1 LITKPKIVR
10 RNFFFGL
17 VGPEYLAIGLT
28 AVISA
33 ITGGSWAA
41 NRLLDRQRERIQQA
55 FDYTGSQ
62 KRRIDLLEDQINRMP
77 MEYVLKVDFL
87 REIQE
92 MHNNFREINNKLD
105 KLMEKILSK

>member
-1 LITKPKIVR
+1 M
-10 RNFFFGL
+10 
-17 VGPEYLAIGLT
+17 GPEYLAIGLT
-28 AVISA
+28 AIISA

-41 NRLLDRQRERIQQA
+41 NRLLDRQRERIQQS

-62 KRRIDLLEDQINRMP
+62 KRRIDILEDQINRMP